1 MKAHSPTFVE
11 GPKTKEGPIP
21 TFEKGPQNLSFLFS
35 RELRPVKA
43 RARLSKPGPVFLQ
56 ALPITSQGHHVVVAG
71 LCDQHAEV
79 AASADLSLGGCDM
92 PVILV
97 TADELFL
104 LL

>member
-1 MKAHSPTFVE
+1 MSRSDHPNISTE
-11 GPKTKEGPIP
+11 GGPP
-21 TFEKGPQNLSFLFS
+21 
-35 RELRPVKA
+35 
-43 RARLSKPGPVFLQ
+43 
-56 ALPITSQGHHVVVAG
+56 SQGHVVAG
-71 LCDQHAEV
+71 LQAEV